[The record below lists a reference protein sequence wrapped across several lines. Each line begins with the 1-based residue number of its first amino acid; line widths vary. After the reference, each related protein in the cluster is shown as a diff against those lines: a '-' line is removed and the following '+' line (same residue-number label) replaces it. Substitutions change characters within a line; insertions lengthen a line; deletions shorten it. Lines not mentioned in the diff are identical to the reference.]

1 LPWEENLPCN
11 ENQIKNIK
19 LFNSYTMEITEIN
32 DLRNIIF
39 LQQMRRKAI
48 VWYNDSVDYLIWS
61 APFSLR
67 KVSIVGPR
75 LMS

>member
-1 LPWEENLPCN
+1 MGGKLPFN
-11 ENQIKNIK
+11 ENQIKNTK
-19 LFNSYTMEITEIN
+19 LFNSYTMGGG
-32 DLRNIIF
+32 
-39 LQQMRRKAI
+39 RKKIKYYFPAADREKH
-48 VWYNDSVDYLIWS
+48 NNSVEYLIWS